1 LKKIIIFVLHE
12 LSIGGSQ
19 RVLVN
24 LANAFVEEGYI
35 VHFCLFKKRG
45 ELLQNL
51 HKEVIIHDLN
61 STRVLTGVFSYF
73 SLIYQL
79 KPNVVFTGITHV
91 NIITS
96 LLIPFFRLF
105 YVNSIFVSRESNNPS
120 IRAKYLKKS
129 KRLDFVYTKTISNF
143 DLIIAQSK
151 FMRTDLINA
160 YDLNGNNVIVVNNP
174 LDYKSVQI
182 KAIERIEEKFIH
194 SNKINIVSVGGLR
207 YQKGFDLLLNVVKAS
222 KDDYHFHIVGEGA
235 EREKISQLILEAKIQ
250 DKVTIH
256 GSRKNPYKYIY
267 QADLVVLSSRYEGF
281 PNVILEANAC
291 GKFVIAFKSPGVDDE
306 IITEGLNGSLVDF
319 KDYSS
324 FLKKID
330 FYSSSGTDKEAIFSS
345 VKKYDSK
352 KIAERYINL
361 FDNYKI

>member
-1 LKKIIIFVLHE
+1 MHE

-24 LANAFVEEGYI
+24 LANAFVKEGYI

-51 HKEVIIHDLN
+51 NKEIIIHDLN

-73 SLIYQL
+73 SLICQL
-79 KPNVVFTGITHV
+79 NPNVVFTGITHV

-96 LLIPFFRLF
+96 LLIPFFRLIS
-105 YVNSIFVSRESNNPS
+105 VKSIFVSRESNNPS
-120 IRAKYLKKS
+120 IRAKYIKKS
-129 KRLDFVYTKTISNF
+129 KRLDFVYSKTISNF

-151 FMRTDLINA
+151 FMRNDLINA
-160 YDLNGNNVIVVNNP
+160 YGLKSNNVKVVNNP
-174 LDYKSVQI
+174 LDYKSIQI
-182 KAIERIEEKFIH
+182 KAIERIKEKFIH
-194 SNKINIVSVGGLR
+194 PNKINIVSVGGLR
-207 YQKGFDLLLNVVKAS
+207 YQKGFDLLLKLVKAS
-222 KDDYHFHIVGEGA
+222 IDDYHFHIVGEGA
-235 EREKISQLILEAKIQ
+235 ERENISQLILEAKIQ
-250 DKVTIH
+250 NKVTIH
-256 GSRKNPYKYIY
+256 GSKKNPYKYIY

-319 KDYSS
+319 KDYTS

-330 FYSSSGTDKEAIFSS
+330 FYSSSVIDKEAIFSN

-361 FDNYKI
+361 FDNHKI